1 MGSYNSSLTAAYYQ
15 ELLDLLDKA
24 ISSGDLSGGSA
35 FDRSSLL
42 KLESQA
48 QSFASLPLGT
58 AGVRVM
64 DDSFNYPFSLLEARI
79 KALVAEAGTSPL
91 YPAGCSMS
99 ARMRPGAFAF
109 VSVFC
114 RHLRSLPLF
123 WLETGPKHRQSL
135 ASTLGAP
142 GEDDL
147 AEAPSPAFSPPLRE
161 SSPTAQTRRT
171 CHH

>member
-79 KALVAEAGTSPL
+79 KALVAEAGNFTS
-91 YPAGCSMS
+91 
-99 ARMRPGAFAF
+99 
-109 VSVFC
+109 VSGRLLDVRANETRCF
-114 RHLRSLPLF
+114 RFRFRILP
-123 WLETGPKHRQSL
+123 
-135 ASTLGAP
+135 
-142 GEDDL
+142 
-147 AEAPSPAFSPPLRE
+147 PSPVTPAFLARNRS
-161 SSPTAQTRRT
+161 
-171 CHH
+171 